1 LEETLGW
8 ANSLVELTNEVD
20 LDDVSGKGTEV
31 SAGVVRV
38 DLNALVLSLDLTGV
52 DVLEANLLG
61 NEVAGPD
68 SDSVVVDGDE
78 LVVGAVE
85 EFNLVGDIHT
95 DIMAA
100 DGFTGLNIPNGER
113 VVILTSEGGEVLLV
127 LGERETLNEYLVQ
140 FEAFQRLQSVEVPD
154 DDVRLEAGVG
164 FLTTCD
170 VLSRV

>member
-1 LEETLGW
+1 MEETLGW
-8 ANSLVELTNEVD
+8 ANSLVELTDEVD
-20 LDDVSGKGTEV
+20 LDDVTGKGTEV

-78 LVVGAVE
+78 LVVGTVE

-95 DIMAA
+95 DIVAA
-100 DGFTGLNIPNGER
+100 DGFTGLN
-113 VVILTSEGGEVLLV
+113 L
-127 LGERETLNEYLVQ
+127 
-140 FEAFQRLQSVEVPD
+140 F
-154 DDVRLEAGVG
+154 
-164 FLTTCD
+164 
-170 VLSRV
+170 